1 MNTLFLLLGFDET
14 VLMLLKS
21 IEKLPVLMQETVV
34 KKKKDKSTKNTFQK
48 SSSSEDPE
56 EEEDDDDDDED
67 GESDSSDDDKDGEDD
82 SDGESNF
89 KKSPK
94 QSYAS
99 KFEPLVEKE
108 EEKSSP
114 STVASPSQVGSSS
127 APPALNR
134 REFLLTPKNRST

>member
-1 MNTLFLLLGFDET
+1 
-14 VLMLLKS
+14 MLLKS

-56 EEEDDDDDDED
+56 EEEDDDDDED

-82 SDGESNF
+82 SDGEGNF

-108 EEKSSP
+108 EEKSSL